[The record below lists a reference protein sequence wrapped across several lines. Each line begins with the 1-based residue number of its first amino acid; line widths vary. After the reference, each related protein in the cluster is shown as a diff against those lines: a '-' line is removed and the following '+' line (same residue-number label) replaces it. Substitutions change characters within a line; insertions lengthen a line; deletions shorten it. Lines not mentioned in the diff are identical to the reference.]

1 MNPEQ
6 FNQLKEEMRVYQ
18 RELMIA
24 NTLSKDSE
32 VSGLHSQILSKV
44 ASIKDDVQEV
54 KDKFDSHE
62 EVINN
67 LTTMLPEINEA
78 IKAYRTTSTIGKVI
92 VGIVV
97 GVPALAAFVGAI
109 IYFINLGEK

>member
-1 MNPEQ
+1 MDVEQ
-6 FNQLKEEMRVYQ
+6 FKQLKEEMKRYQ
-18 RELMIA
+18 KELMMA

-54 KDKFDSHE
+54 KDKFESHE
-62 EVINN
+62 EAINK
-67 LTTMLPEINEA
+67 LTAMLPELNDA
-78 IKAYRTTSTIGKVI
+78 IKAYRATSTIGKVL